1 MYPQGAAK
9 RALRIFIESLTAE
22 TISAVFLREHETSP
36 SNPIFSFPT
45 DIFADRNDIFLPF
58 WGQERNFPPPCIA
71 YGP

>member
-9 RALRIFIESLTAE
+9 RALRIFIKSLTAE
-22 TISAVFLREHETSP
+22 TISAVFLREREASP

-58 WGQERNFPPPCIA
+58 WGQERDFPPPCIA